1 MVMEDLPASRS
12 DQISIARNP
21 ETWHRITESGY
32 SQTKRNNIP
41 HPPSPQMVIE
51 ILSMAN
57 GHWRESEERGGNG
70 ESFPKVCGQG
80 LLSYNRGL
88 I

>member
-21 ETWHRITESGY
+21 EWPRLAETGY
-32 SQTKRNNIP
+32 SQTREGSNIP

-57 GHWRESEERGGNG
+57 GHWRCTELGGN
-70 ESFPKVCGQG
+70 VDRG
-80 LLSYNRGL
+80 LL